1 MCKNSENRIREG
13 ILQRELKWQLRESSA
28 ALVARPLVFKFFVAA
43 VEGSRQIFEL
53 GQPVF
58 KCKDFLGVIEMHG
71 GRKGHIQDT
80 AGYIDQ
86 LHRRGMVIDDGRLA
100 LDACLAERDGVG
112 LGLVRVGLALNSHRV
127 HREQVHHHAASRPL
141 AAGLAMADG
150 LDLNAHQHSGVSD
163 TRARQSKTRARPV
176 IVGLTPGPGNA
187 NSAWNSNLWL
197 AGDGDLDRTA

>member
-13 ILQRELKWQLRESSA
+13 ILQTELKSQLRGSKA
-28 ALVARPLVFKFFVAA
+28 ALVARPLVFMFFVAA

-86 LHRRGMVIDDGRLA
+86 LHP
-100 LDACLAERDGVG
+100 
-112 LGLVRVGLALNSHRV
+112 
-127 HREQVHHHAASRPL
+127 AAWSL
-141 AAGLAMADG
+141 TTG
-150 LDLNAHQHSGVSD
+150 DLHLMHVL
-163 TRARQSKTRARPV
+163 RSKTV
-176 IVGLTPGPGNA
+176 LCV
-187 NSAWNSNLWL
+187 
-197 AGDGDLDRTA
+197 